1 MTTTTIRSARAAQP
15 NAAVLWALTRTEARR
30 LLRNPVLW
38 LGLGLS
44 TWVLWSVVPEPGEW
58 TGASYEQVQV
68 TSVPLMLAISV
79 VVAVS
84 FARERVELAPDTPV
98 REGQRSLGRLLATL
112 PLVALAGSFSAL
124 VAWRERDLGG
134 LWLGMEPGRTT
145 DALHTPGEL
154 VQHVALAVLAVAV
167 GAALGRRVSRL
178 VAVIPALVV
187 LWFVVMTYWLFSA
200 PSVTPYAVLQ
210 VQPINLPIGSPSAD
224 PMAFPSEWL
233 LAGPDQYNSGWQRQF
248 VSEALAWWHN
258 AWVAGLALVV
268 LAAALPRRRTAG
280 WLVMAG
286 TALAVV
292 AVVAQHVVIP

>member
-134 LWLGMEPGRTT
+134 MWLGMEPGRTT
-145 DALHTPGEL
+145 GALHTPGEL